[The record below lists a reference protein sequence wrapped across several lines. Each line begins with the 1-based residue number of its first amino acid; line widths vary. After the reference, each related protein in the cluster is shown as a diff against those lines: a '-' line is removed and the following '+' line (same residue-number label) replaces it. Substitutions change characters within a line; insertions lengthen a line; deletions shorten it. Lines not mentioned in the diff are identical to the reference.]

1 MDTAISTTP
10 TLMSA
15 DVENEVGA
23 GNAAAGEDEEQWLYG
38 DENDPNKQEEEAPV
52 DSADAPAPTVA
63 VQETR
68 GNGVMRMNPAAEG
81 EDESDSDS
89 DDDDDDVQ
97 VTIGDIKTGAPQY
110 TYGVTPVNLNIKSSG
125 RLYGSGTKA
134 GKGVDLDAPGDINGI
149 PTLEIDLD
157 SFEDKPWRKPG
168 ADLSDYFNYGLN
180 EETWKAYCEK
190 QKRLRMGLEPLPLA
204 STTNR
209 ITVQQGRTGN
219 PEKEPEIPPP
229 KMDFPSPPNR
239 CRAGPPPNRSEPRQ
253 RSSYLPLLAG
263 LHDRFYPVG
272 ILSAEYGCRESQ
284 IFADN
289 AFSTVSRR
297 RSSPQRRLSGSIEV
311 IGGQLITI
319 ARVEGRRRDRGG
331 ADENAIQVLGD
342 HAVAEFNNNTVTKRP
357 PFMPPGAPP
366 PHLTGPPPP
375 FLPPPPPVNAGPPIL
390 HPPGMPLTTPPP
402 GFLPPPGAPPPSLV
416 PLESGPPTY
425 NSRTAPPFGYPTNDY
440 GNLTY
445 PSIPVSSSWST
456 LIDNNNNKQPPQQQQ
471 PHWDYYPR
479 RERDRERDRE
489 RERTRERERDR
500 DRERDHERERDRSPS
515 TSVYNGEEGR
525 YRHRD
530 YSSDKG
536 YDRDYHHRDKVS
548 REKEDRHKERR
559 HRDKEEGRH
568 KSSRSSRRRHD
579 SEEVDGH
586 KRHKHKKSKRSKEDK
601 EASEERSQEPE
612 PSEAASS
619 N

>member
-1 MDTAISTTP
+1 
-10 TLMSA
+10 MSA
-15 DVENEVGA
+15 DAENMPKEAGS
-23 GNAAAGEDEEQWLYG
+23 GNAGLGEDEEHWLYG
-38 DENDPNKQEEEAPV
+38 DENDPNKQEEAAPV
-52 DSADAPAPTVA
+52 DSADAPAPTSA
-63 VQETR
+63 VEETR
-68 GNGVMRMNPAAEG
+68 GNGVMRVNPAAEG

-168 ADLSDYFNYGLN
+168 ADLSDYFNYGFN

-239 CRAGPPPNRSEPRQ
+239 FRAGPPPN
-253 RSSYLPLLAG
+253 
-263 LHDRFYPVG
+263 
-272 ILSAEYGCRESQ
+272 
-284 IFADN
+284 
-289 AFSTVSRR
+289 
-297 RSSPQRRLSGSIEV
+297 RRLSGSIEV

-342 HAVAEFNNNTVTKRP
+342 HAAPEFNNNASTKRP

-375 FLPPPPPVNAGPPIL
+375 FLPPPPPVNTGPPIL

-425 NSRTAPPFGYPTNDY
+425 NSRTTAPFGYTTNDY

-445 PSIPVSSSWST
+445 PNIPVSSSWST
-456 LIDNNNNKQPPQQQQ
+456 LIDNNNKQSSQQQQ

-479 RERDRERDRE
+479 RERERERDRE

-500 DRERDHERERDRSPS
+500 DRDRDHERERERSPS
-515 TSVYNGEEGR
+515 SSVYNGEEGR

-568 KSSRSSRRRHD
+568 KSSRSSSRRRHD

-601 EASEERSQEPE
+601 ETNEEVSQEPE

>member
-1 MDTAISTTP
+1 
-10 TLMSA
+10 MSA
-15 DVENEVGA
+15 DAENMPKEAGS
-23 GNAAAGEDEEQWLYG
+23 GNAGLGEDEEHWLYG
-38 DENDPNKQEEEAPV
+38 DENDPNKQEEAAPV
-52 DSADAPAPTVA
+52 DSADAPAPTSA
-63 VQETR
+63 VEETR
-68 GNGVMRMNPAAEG
+68 GNGVMRVNPAAEG

-168 ADLSDYFNYGLN
+168 ADLSDYFNYGFN

-239 CRAGPPPNRSEPRQ
+239 FRAGPPPN
-253 RSSYLPLLAG
+253 
-263 LHDRFYPVG
+263 
-272 ILSAEYGCRESQ
+272 
-284 IFADN
+284 
-289 AFSTVSRR
+289 
-297 RSSPQRRLSGSIEV
+297 RLSGSIEV

-342 HAVAEFNNNTVTKRP
+342 HAAPEFNNNASTKRP

-375 FLPPPPPVNAGPPIL
+375 FLPPPPPVNTGPPIL

-425 NSRTAPPFGYPTNDY
+425 NSRTTAPFGYTTNDY

-445 PSIPVSSSWST
+445 PNIPVSSSWST
-456 LIDNNNNKQPPQQQQ
+456 LIDNNNKQSSQQQQ

-479 RERDRERDRE
+479 RERERERDRE

-500 DRERDHERERDRSPS
+500 DRDRDHERERERSPS
-515 TSVYNGEEGR
+515 SSVYNGEEGR

-568 KSSRSSRRRHD
+568 KSSRSSSRRRHD

-601 EASEERSQEPE
+601 ETNEEVSQEPE

>member
-1 MDTAISTTP
+1 
-10 TLMSA
+10 MSA
-15 DVENEVGA
+15 DAENMPKEAGS
-23 GNAAAGEDEEQWLYG
+23 GNAGLGEDEEHWLYG
-38 DENDPNKQEEEAPV
+38 DENDPNKQEEAAPV
-52 DSADAPAPTVA
+52 DSADAPAPTSA
-63 VQETR
+63 VEETR
-68 GNGVMRMNPAAEG
+68 GNGVMRVNPAAEG

-168 ADLSDYFNYGLN
+168 ADLSDYFNYGFN

-239 CRAGPPPNRSEPRQ
+239 FRAGPPPN
-253 RSSYLPLLAG
+253 
-263 LHDRFYPVG
+263 
-272 ILSAEYGCRESQ
+272 
-284 IFADN
+284 
-289 AFSTVSRR
+289 
-297 RSSPQRRLSGSIEV
+297 RRLSGSIEV

-342 HAVAEFNNNTVTKRP
+342 HAAPEFNNNASTKRP

-425 NSRTAPPFGYPTNDY
+425 NSRTTAPFGYTTNDY

-445 PSIPVSSSWST
+445 PNIPVSSSWST
-456 LIDNNNNKQPPQQQQ
+456 LIDNNNKQSSQQQQ

-479 RERDRERDRE
+479 RERERERDRE

-500 DRERDHERERDRSPS
+500 DRDRDHERERERSPS
-515 TSVYNGEEGR
+515 SSVYNGEEGR

-559 HRDKEEGRH
+559 HRDKEEGGRH

-601 EASEERSQEPE
+601 ETNEEVSQEPE

>member
-1 MDTAISTTP
+1 
-10 TLMSA
+10 MSA
-15 DVENEVGA
+15 DAENMTKEAGA
-23 GNAAAGEDEEQWLYG
+23 GNAGPGEDEEHWLYG

-52 DSADAPAPTVA
+52 DKCSFQQGKRSTNLEPLLISSPPHHPSLCADAPPPAVA
-63 VQETR
+63 VEETR
-68 GNGVMRMNPAAEG
+68 GNGVMRMNPAADG

-168 ADLSDYFNYGLN
+168 ADLSDYFNYGFN

-190 QKRLRMGLEPLPLA
+190 QKRLRMGLEPLPLT

-239 CRAGPPPNRSEPRQ
+239 FRAGPPPN
-253 RSSYLPLLAG
+253 
-263 LHDRFYPVG
+263 
-272 ILSAEYGCRESQ
+272 
-284 IFADN
+284 
-289 AFSTVSRR
+289 
-297 RSSPQRRLSGSIEV
+297 RLSGSIEV

-342 HAVAEFNNNTVTKRP
+342 HAVPEFNNNTAAKRP

-366 PHLTGPPPP
+366 PHMTGPPPP
-375 FLPPPPPVNAGPPIL
+375 FLPPPPPVSTGPPTL
-390 HPPGMPLTTPPP
+390 HPPGQSSALSFGMPLTTPPP

-425 NSRTAPPFGYPTNDY
+425 NNRTAPPFGYPTSDY

-445 PSIPVSSSWST
+445 PNIPVSSSWST
-456 LIDNNNNKQPPQQQQ
+456 LIDNNNKQPPQQQQ

-479 RERDRERDRE
+479 RERERERDRE
-489 RERTRERERDR
+489 RERTRERERER
-500 DRERDHERERDRSPS
+500 DREREHERERDRSPS
-515 TSVYNGEEGR
+515 SSVYNGEEGR

-530 YSSDKG
+530 YSSEKG

-568 KSSRSSRRRHD
+568 KSSRSSSRRRHD

>member
-1 MDTAISTTP
+1 
-10 TLMSA
+10 MSA
-15 DVENEVGA
+15 EAENVPKEA
-23 GNAAAGEDEEQWLYG
+23 GSGSAGLGEDEEHWLYG
-38 DENDPNKQEEEAPV
+38 DENDPNKQEEAAPV
-52 DSADAPAPTVA
+52 DSVDAPAPDSTE
-63 VQETR
+63 ETR
-68 GNGVMRMNPAAEG
+68 GNGVMRTNPTTEG

-134 GKGVDLDAPGDINGI
+134 GKGVDLDAPGDINGM
-149 PTLEIDLD
+149 PALEIDLD

-168 ADLSDYFNYGLN
+168 ADLSDYFNYGFN

-219 PEKEPEIPPP
+219 PEKEPEVPPP

-239 CRAGPPPNRSEPRQ
+239 FRAGPPPN
-253 RSSYLPLLAG
+253 
-263 LHDRFYPVG
+263 
-272 ILSAEYGCRESQ
+272 
-284 IFADN
+284 
-289 AFSTVSRR
+289 
-297 RSSPQRRLSGSIEV
+297 RRLSGSIEV

-331 ADENAIQVLGD
+331 TDENAIQVLGD
-342 HAVAEFNNNTVTKRP
+342 HPASEFTNNTSTKRP
-357 PFMPPGAPP
+357 PFVPPGAPP
-366 PHLTGPPPP
+366 PHLAGPPPP
-375 FLPPPPPVNAGPPIL
+375 FLPPPPPVNTGPPIL

-416 PLESGPPTY
+416 PLESGPSTY
-425 NSRTAPPFGYPTNDY
+425 NNRTTAPFGYASADY
-440 GNLTY
+440 ANLTY
-445 PSIPVSSSWST
+445 PNIPVSSSWST
-456 LIDNNNNKQPPQQQQ
+456 LIDNNNKPPSQQQQ

-479 RERDRERDRE
+479 RERDRDRDRE

-500 DRERDHERERDRSPS
+500 DRERDHDRERDRSPS
-515 TSVYNGEEGR
+515 SSVYNGDEGR

-530 YSSDKG
+530 YSSDKS

-548 REKEDRHKERR
+548 RDKEDRHKERR
-559 HRDKEEGRH
+559 HRDKEEGGRH

-601 EASEERSQEPE
+601 EASEEISQEPE

>member
-1 MDTAISTTP
+1 
-10 TLMSA
+10 MSA
-15 DVENEVGA
+15 DAENMPKEA
-23 GNAAAGEDEEQWLYG
+23 GSGSAGLGEDEEHWLYG
-38 DENDPNKQEEEAPV
+38 DENDPNKQEEAAPV
-52 DSADAPAPTVA
+52 DSVDAPAPDSTE
-63 VQETR
+63 ETR
-68 GNGVMRMNPAAEG
+68 GNGVMRANPTTEG

-134 GKGVDLDAPGDINGI
+134 GKGVDLDAPGDINGM
-149 PTLEIDLD
+149 PALEIDLD

-168 ADLSDYFNYGLN
+168 ADLSDYFNYGFN

-219 PEKEPEIPPP
+219 PEKEPEVPPP

-239 CRAGPPPNRSEPRQ
+239 FRAGPPPN
-253 RSSYLPLLAG
+253 
-263 LHDRFYPVG
+263 
-272 ILSAEYGCRESQ
+272 
-284 IFADN
+284 
-289 AFSTVSRR
+289 
-297 RSSPQRRLSGSIEV
+297 RRLSGSIEV

-342 HAVAEFNNNTVTKRP
+342 HPASEFTNNTSTKRP
-357 PFMPPGAPP
+357 PFVPPGAPP

-375 FLPPPPPVNAGPPIL
+375 FLPPPPPVNTGPPIL

-416 PLESGPPTY
+416 PLESGPSTY
-425 NSRTAPPFGYPTNDY
+425 NNRTTAPFGYASTDY
-440 GNLTY
+440 ANLTY
-445 PSIPVSSSWST
+445 PNIPVSSSWST
-456 LIDNNNNKQPPQQQQ
+456 LIDNNNKQPSQQQQ

-479 RERDRERDRE
+479 RERDRDRDRE

-500 DRERDHERERDRSPS
+500 DRERDHDRERDRSPS
-515 TSVYNGEEGR
+515 SSVYNGDEGR

-530 YSSDKG
+530 YSSDKS

-548 REKEDRHKERR
+548 RDKEDRHKERR
-559 HRDKEEGRH
+559 HRDKEEGGRH

-601 EASEERSQEPE
+601 EASEEISQEPE

>member
-1 MDTAISTTP
+1 
-10 TLMSA
+10 MSA
-15 DVENEVGA
+15 EAENTTKEAAA
-23 GNAAAGEDEEQWLYG
+23 GNTAPGEDEEHWLYG
-38 DENDPNKQEEEAPV
+38 DENDPNKQEEEAAV
-52 DSADAPAPTVA
+52 DSTEAPAPAATVE
-63 VQETR
+63 ETR
-68 GNGVMRMNPAAEG
+68 GNGVVKMNPTAEG

-110 TYGVTPVNLNIKSSG
+110 TYGVTPVNLNIKSSS

-168 ADLSDYFNYGLN
+168 ADLSDYFNYGFN

-204 STTNR
+204 SATNR

-239 CRAGPPPNRSEPRQ
+239 FRAGPPPN
-253 RSSYLPLLAG
+253 
-263 LHDRFYPVG
+263 
-272 ILSAEYGCRESQ
+272 
-284 IFADN
+284 
-289 AFSTVSRR
+289 
-297 RSSPQRRLSGSIEV
+297 RRLSGSIEV

-319 ARVEGRRRDRGG
+319 ARVEGRRRDRSG
-331 ADENAIQVLGD
+331 AEENAIQVLGD
-342 HAVAEFNNNTVTKRP
+342 HVVPEFNNNNAAKRP
-357 PFMPPGAPP
+357 SFMPPGAPP
-366 PHLTGPPPP
+366 PHMTGPPPP
-375 FLPPPPPVNAGPPIL
+375 FMPPPPPVNTGPPIL

-416 PLESGPPTY
+416 PLDSGPPAY

-440 GNLTY
+440 GNLSY
-445 PSIPVSSSWST
+445 PNIPVSSWST
-456 LIDNNNNKQPPQQQQ
+456 LIDNNKQPAQQQQ
-471 PHWDYYPR
+471 HQWDYYPR
-479 RERDRERDRE
+479 
-489 RERTRERERDR
+489 RERERDR
-500 DRERDHERERDRSPS
+500 DRERDRNRERERDRDRDREHERERDRSPS
-515 TSVYNGEEGR
+515 SSAYNGEESR
-525 YRHRD
+525 YRHRE

-536 YDRDYHHRDKVS
+536 YDRDYHHRDKGS

-568 KSSRSSRRRHD
+568 KSSRSRRRHD

-612 PSEAASS
+612 PSEAANS

>member
-1 MDTAISTTP
+1 
-10 TLMSA
+10 MSA
-15 DVENEVGA
+15 DAENMPKEA
-23 GNAAAGEDEEQWLYG
+23 GSGSAGLGEDEEHWLYG
-38 DENDPNKQEEEAPV
+38 DENDPNKQEEAAPV
-52 DSADAPAPTVA
+52 DSVDAPAPDSME
-63 VQETR
+63 ETR
-68 GNGVMRMNPAAEG
+68 GNGVMRANPAAEG

-134 GKGVDLDAPGDINGI
+134 GKGVDLDAPGDINGM
-149 PTLEIDLD
+149 PALEIDLD

-168 ADLSDYFNYGLN
+168 ADLSDYFNYGFN

-219 PEKEPEIPPP
+219 PEKEPEVPPP

-239 CRAGPPPNRSEPRQ
+239 FRAGPPPN
-253 RSSYLPLLAG
+253 
-263 LHDRFYPVG
+263 
-272 ILSAEYGCRESQ
+272 
-284 IFADN
+284 
-289 AFSTVSRR
+289 
-297 RSSPQRRLSGSIEV
+297 RRLSGSIEV

-342 HAVAEFNNNTVTKRP
+342 HPASEFNNNTSSKRP
-357 PFMPPGAPP
+357 PFIPPGAPP

-375 FLPPPPPVNAGPPIL
+375 FLPPPPPVNTGPPIL

-425 NSRTAPPFGYPTNDY
+425 NNRTTAAFGYASNDY
-440 GNLTY
+440 ANLTY
-445 PSIPVSSSWST
+445 PNIPVSSSWST
-456 LIDNNNNKQPPQQQQ
+456 LIDNNNKQPSQQQQ
-471 PHWDYYPR
+471 SHWDYYPR
-479 RERDRERDRE
+479 RERDRDRDRE

-500 DRERDHERERDRSPS
+500 DRERDHDRERDRSPS
-515 TSVYNGEEGR
+515 SSVYNGDESR

-530 YSSDKG
+530 YSSDKS

-548 REKEDRHKERR
+548 RDKEDRHKERR

-568 KSSRSSRRRHD
+568 KSSRSSSRRRHD

-601 EASEERSQEPE
+601 EASEEISQEPE

>member
-1 MDTAISTTP
+1 
-10 TLMSA
+10 MSA
-15 DVENEVGA
+15 DAENMTKEAGA
-23 GNAAAGEDEEQWLYG
+23 GNAGPGEDEEHWLYG

-52 DSADAPAPTVA
+52 DKCSFQQGKRSTNLEPLLISSPPHHPSLCADAPPPAVA
-63 VQETR
+63 VEETR
-68 GNGVMRMNPAAEG
+68 GNGVMRMNPAADG

-168 ADLSDYFNYGLN
+168 ADLSDYFNYGFN

-190 QKRLRMGLEPLPLA
+190 QKRLRMGLEPLPLT

-239 CRAGPPPNRSEPRQ
+239 FRAGPPPN
-253 RSSYLPLLAG
+253 
-263 LHDRFYPVG
+263 
-272 ILSAEYGCRESQ
+272 
-284 IFADN
+284 
-289 AFSTVSRR
+289 
-297 RSSPQRRLSGSIEV
+297 RRLSGSIEV

-342 HAVAEFNNNTVTKRP
+342 HAVPEFNNNTAAKRP

-366 PHLTGPPPP
+366 PHMTGPPPP
-375 FLPPPPPVNAGPPIL
+375 FLPPPPPVSTGPPTL

-425 NSRTAPPFGYPTNDY
+425 NNRTAPPFGYPTSDY

-445 PSIPVSSSWST
+445 PNIPVSSSWST
-456 LIDNNNNKQPPQQQQ
+456 LIDNNNKQPPQQQQ

-479 RERDRERDRE
+479 RERERERDRE
-489 RERTRERERDR
+489 RERTRERERER
-500 DRERDHERERDRSPS
+500 DREREHERERDRSPS
-515 TSVYNGEEGR
+515 SSVYNGEEGR

-530 YSSDKG
+530 YSSEKG

-568 KSSRSSRRRHD
+568 KSSRSSSRRRHD

>member
-1 MDTAISTTP
+1 
-10 TLMSA
+10 MSA
-15 DVENEVGA
+15 DAENMTKEAGA
-23 GNAAAGEDEEQWLYG
+23 GNAGPGEDEEHWLYG

-52 DSADAPAPTVA
+52 DKCSFQQGKRSTNLEPLLISSPPHHPSLCADAPPPAVA
-63 VQETR
+63 VEETR
-68 GNGVMRMNPAAEG
+68 GNGVMRMNPAADG

-168 ADLSDYFNYGLN
+168 ADLSDYFNYGFN

-190 QKRLRMGLEPLPLA
+190 QKRLRMGLEPLPLT

-239 CRAGPPPNRSEPRQ
+239 FRAGPPPNRSEPRQ
-253 RSSYLPLLAG
+253 
-263 LHDRFYPVG
+263 
-272 ILSAEYGCRESQ
+272 
-284 IFADN
+284 
-289 AFSTVSRR
+289 
-297 RSSPQRRLSGSIEV
+297 RLSGSIEV

-342 HAVAEFNNNTVTKRP
+342 HAVPEFNNNTAAKRP

-366 PHLTGPPPP
+366 PHMTGPPPP
-375 FLPPPPPVNAGPPIL
+375 FLPPPPPVSTGPPTL
-390 HPPGMPLTTPPP
+390 HPPGQSSALSFGMPLTTPPP

-425 NSRTAPPFGYPTNDY
+425 NNRTAPPFGYPTSDY

-445 PSIPVSSSWST
+445 PNIPVSSSWST
-456 LIDNNNNKQPPQQQQ
+456 LIDNNNKQPPQQQQ

-479 RERDRERDRE
+479 RERERERDRE
-489 RERTRERERDR
+489 RERTRERERER
-500 DRERDHERERDRSPS
+500 DREREHERERDRSPS
-515 TSVYNGEEGR
+515 SSVYNGEEGR

-530 YSSDKG
+530 YSSEKG

-568 KSSRSSRRRHD
+568 KSSRSSSRRRHD

>member
-1 MDTAISTTP
+1 
-10 TLMSA
+10 MSA
-15 DVENEVGA
+15 DAENMLKEA
-23 GNAAAGEDEEQWLYG
+23 GSGNEGLGEDEEQWLYG
-38 DENDPNKQEEEAPV
+38 DENDPSKQEEAAPA
-52 DSADAPAPTVA
+52 DSADAPAPISIVE
-63 VQETR
+63 ETR
-68 GNGVMRMNPAAEG
+68 GNGVMRTNLAPDG

-168 ADLSDYFNYGLN
+168 ADLSDYFNYGFN

-190 QKRLRMGLEPLPLA
+190 QKRLRMGLEPLPLV

-219 PEKEPEIPPP
+219 SEKEPEIPPP

-239 CRAGPPPNRSEPRQ
+239 FRAGPPPNRSEFR
-253 RSSYLPLLAG
+253 
-263 LHDRFYPVG
+263 
-272 ILSAEYGCRESQ
+272 
-284 IFADN
+284 
-289 AFSTVSRR
+289 
-297 RSSPQRRLSGSIEV
+297 QRRLSGSIEV

-342 HAVAEFNNNTVTKRP
+342 HAVPEFNNNVSAKRP

-375 FLPPPPPVNAGPPIL
+375 FLPPPPPVNTGPPIL

-425 NSRTAPPFGYPTNDY
+425 NSRTAAPFGYATNDY

-445 PSIPVSSSWST
+445 PNIPVSSSWST
-456 LIDNNNNKQPPQQQQ
+456 LIDNNNKQSSQQQQ

-479 RERDRERDRE
+479 RERERERDRE

-500 DRERDHERERDRSPS
+500 DRDRDHERERDRSPS

-530 YSSDKG
+530 YSSDKV
-536 YDRDYHHRDKVS
+536 YEREYHHREKVS

-601 EASEERSQEPE
+601 ETSEEVSQEPA

>member
-1 MDTAISTTP
+1 
-10 TLMSA
+10 MSA
-15 DVENEVGA
+15 DAENMPKEAGS
-23 GNAAAGEDEEQWLYG
+23 GNAGLGEDEEHWLYG
-38 DENDPNKQEEEAPV
+38 DENDPNKQEEAAPV
-52 DSADAPAPTVA
+52 DSADAPAPTSA
-63 VQETR
+63 VEETR
-68 GNGVMRMNPAAEG
+68 GNGVMRVNPAAEG

-168 ADLSDYFNYGLN
+168 ADLSDYFNYGFN

-239 CRAGPPPNRSEPRQ
+239 FRAGPPPNRSELGQ
-253 RSSYLPLLAG
+253 
-263 LHDRFYPVG
+263 
-272 ILSAEYGCRESQ
+272 
-284 IFADN
+284 
-289 AFSTVSRR
+289 
-297 RSSPQRRLSGSIEV
+297 RLSGSIEV

-342 HAVAEFNNNTVTKRP
+342 HAAPEFNNNASTKRP

-425 NSRTAPPFGYPTNDY
+425 NSRTTAPFGYTTNDY

-445 PSIPVSSSWST
+445 PNIPVSSSWST
-456 LIDNNNNKQPPQQQQ
+456 LIDNNNKQSSQQQQ

-479 RERDRERDRE
+479 RERERERDRE

-500 DRERDHERERDRSPS
+500 DRDRDHERERERSPS
-515 TSVYNGEEGR
+515 SSVYNGEEGR

-559 HRDKEEGRH
+559 HRDKEEGGRH
-568 KSSRSSRRRHD
+568 KSSRSSSRRRHD

-601 EASEERSQEPE
+601 ETNEEVSQEPE

>member
-1 MDTAISTTP
+1 
-10 TLMSA
+10 MSA
-15 DVENEVGA
+15 DAENMPKEAGS
-23 GNAAAGEDEEQWLYG
+23 GNAGLGEDEEHWLYG
-38 DENDPNKQEEEAPV
+38 DENDPNKQEEAAPV
-52 DSADAPAPTVA
+52 DSADAPAPTSA
-63 VQETR
+63 VEETR
-68 GNGVMRMNPAAEG
+68 GNGVMRVNPAAEG

-168 ADLSDYFNYGLN
+168 ADLSDYFNYGFN

-239 CRAGPPPNRSEPRQ
+239 FRAGPPPNRSE
-253 RSSYLPLLAG
+253 LG
-263 LHDRFYPVG
+263 
-272 ILSAEYGCRESQ
+272 
-284 IFADN
+284 
-289 AFSTVSRR
+289 
-297 RSSPQRRLSGSIEV
+297 QRRLSGSIEV

-342 HAVAEFNNNTVTKRP
+342 HAAPEFNNNASTKRP

-375 FLPPPPPVNAGPPIL
+375 FLPPPPPVNTGPPIL

-425 NSRTAPPFGYPTNDY
+425 NSRTTAPFGYTTNDY

-445 PSIPVSSSWST
+445 PNIPVSSSWST
-456 LIDNNNNKQPPQQQQ
+456 LIDNNNKQSSQQQQ

-479 RERDRERDRE
+479 RERERERDRE

-500 DRERDHERERDRSPS
+500 DRDRDHERERERSPS
-515 TSVYNGEEGR
+515 SSVYNGEEGR

-568 KSSRSSRRRHD
+568 KSSRSSSRRRHD

-601 EASEERSQEPE
+601 ETNEEVSQEPE

>member
-1 MDTAISTTP
+1 
-10 TLMSA
+10 MSA
-15 DVENEVGA
+15 DAENMPKEAGS
-23 GNAAAGEDEEQWLYG
+23 GNAGLGEDEEHWLYG
-38 DENDPNKQEEEAPV
+38 DENDPNKQEEAAPV
-52 DSADAPAPTVA
+52 DSADAPAPTSA
-63 VQETR
+63 VEETR
-68 GNGVMRMNPAAEG
+68 GNGVMRVNPAAEG

-168 ADLSDYFNYGLN
+168 ADLSDYFNYGFN

-239 CRAGPPPNRSEPRQ
+239 FRAGPPPN
-253 RSSYLPLLAG
+253 
-263 LHDRFYPVG
+263 
-272 ILSAEYGCRESQ
+272 
-284 IFADN
+284 
-289 AFSTVSRR
+289 
-297 RSSPQRRLSGSIEV
+297 RRLSGSIEV

-342 HAVAEFNNNTVTKRP
+342 HAAPEFNNNASTKRP

-425 NSRTAPPFGYPTNDY
+425 NSRTTAPFGYTTNDY

-445 PSIPVSSSWST
+445 PNIPVSSSWST
-456 LIDNNNNKQPPQQQQ
+456 LIDNNNKQSSQQQQ

-479 RERDRERDRE
+479 RERERERDRE

-500 DRERDHERERDRSPS
+500 DRDRDHERERERSPS
-515 TSVYNGEEGR
+515 SSVYNGEEGR

-559 HRDKEEGRH
+559 HRDKEEGGRH
-568 KSSRSSRRRHD
+568 KSSRSSSRRRHD

-601 EASEERSQEPE
+601 ETNEEVSQEPE

>member
-1 MDTAISTTP
+1 
-10 TLMSA
+10 MSA
-15 DVENEVGA
+15 DAENMTKEAGA
-23 GNAAAGEDEEQWLYG
+23 GNAGPGEDEEHWLYG

-52 DSADAPAPTVA
+52 DKCSFQQGKRSTNLEPLLISSPPHHPSLCADAPPPAVA
-63 VQETR
+63 VEETR
-68 GNGVMRMNPAAEG
+68 GNGVMRMNPAADG

-168 ADLSDYFNYGLN
+168 ADLSDYFNYGFN

-190 QKRLRMGLEPLPLA
+190 QKRLRMGLEPLPLT

-239 CRAGPPPNRSEPRQ
+239 FRAGPPPN
-253 RSSYLPLLAG
+253 
-263 LHDRFYPVG
+263 
-272 ILSAEYGCRESQ
+272 
-284 IFADN
+284 
-289 AFSTVSRR
+289 
-297 RSSPQRRLSGSIEV
+297 RRLSGSIEV

-342 HAVAEFNNNTVTKRP
+342 HAVPEFNNNTAAKRP

-366 PHLTGPPPP
+366 PHMTGPPPP
-375 FLPPPPPVNAGPPIL
+375 FLPPPPPVSTGPPTL
-390 HPPGMPLTTPPP
+390 HPPGQSSALSFGMPLTTPPP

-425 NSRTAPPFGYPTNDY
+425 NNRTAPPFGYPTSDY

-445 PSIPVSSSWST
+445 PNIPVSSSWST
-456 LIDNNNNKQPPQQQQ
+456 LIDNNNKQPPQQQQ

-479 RERDRERDRE
+479 RERERERDRE
-489 RERTRERERDR
+489 RERTRERERER
-500 DRERDHERERDRSPS
+500 DREREHERERDRSPS
-515 TSVYNGEEGR
+515 SSVYNGEEGR

-530 YSSDKG
+530 YSSEKG

-568 KSSRSSRRRHD
+568 KSSRSSSRRRHD

>member
-1 MDTAISTTP
+1 
-10 TLMSA
+10 MSA
-15 DVENEVGA
+15 DAENMPKEAGS
-23 GNAAAGEDEEQWLYG
+23 GNAGLGEDEEHWLYG
-38 DENDPNKQEEEAPV
+38 DENDPNKQEEAAPV
-52 DSADAPAPTVA
+52 DSADAPAPTSA
-63 VQETR
+63 VEETR
-68 GNGVMRMNPAAEG
+68 GNGVMRVNPAAEG

-168 ADLSDYFNYGLN
+168 ADLSDYFNYGFN

-239 CRAGPPPNRSEPRQ
+239 FRAGPPPNRSE
-253 RSSYLPLLAG
+253 LG
-263 LHDRFYPVG
+263 
-272 ILSAEYGCRESQ
+272 
-284 IFADN
+284 
-289 AFSTVSRR
+289 
-297 RSSPQRRLSGSIEV
+297 QRRLSGSIEV

-342 HAVAEFNNNTVTKRP
+342 HAAPEFNNNASTKRP

-425 NSRTAPPFGYPTNDY
+425 NSRTTAPFGYTTNDY

-445 PSIPVSSSWST
+445 PNIPVSSSWST
-456 LIDNNNNKQPPQQQQ
+456 LIDNNNKQSSQQQQ

-479 RERDRERDRE
+479 RERERERDRE

-500 DRERDHERERDRSPS
+500 DRDRDHERERERSPS
-515 TSVYNGEEGR
+515 SSVYNGEEGR

-559 HRDKEEGRH
+559 HRDKEEGGRH

-601 EASEERSQEPE
+601 ETNEEVSQEPE

>member
-1 MDTAISTTP
+1 
-10 TLMSA
+10 MSA
-15 DVENEVGA
+15 DAENMPKEAGS
-23 GNAAAGEDEEQWLYG
+23 GNAGLGEDEEHWLYG
-38 DENDPNKQEEEAPV
+38 DENDPNKQEEAAPV
-52 DSADAPAPTVA
+52 DSADAPAPTSA
-63 VQETR
+63 VEETR
-68 GNGVMRMNPAAEG
+68 GNGVMRVNPAAEG

-168 ADLSDYFNYGLN
+168 ADLSDYFNYGFN

-239 CRAGPPPNRSEPRQ
+239 FRAGPPPNRSE
-253 RSSYLPLLAG
+253 LG
-263 LHDRFYPVG
+263 
-272 ILSAEYGCRESQ
+272 
-284 IFADN
+284 
-289 AFSTVSRR
+289 
-297 RSSPQRRLSGSIEV
+297 QRRLSGSIEV

-342 HAVAEFNNNTVTKRP
+342 HAAPEFNNNASTKRP

-375 FLPPPPPVNAGPPIL
+375 FLPPPPPVNTGPPIL

-425 NSRTAPPFGYPTNDY
+425 NSRTTAPFGYTTNDY

-445 PSIPVSSSWST
+445 PNIPVSSSWST
-456 LIDNNNNKQPPQQQQ
+456 LIDNNNKQSSQQQQ

-479 RERDRERDRE
+479 RERERERDRE

-500 DRERDHERERDRSPS
+500 DRDRDHERERERSPS
-515 TSVYNGEEGR
+515 SSVYNGEEGR

-601 EASEERSQEPE
+601 ETNEEVSQEPE

>member
-1 MDTAISTTP
+1 
-10 TLMSA
+10 MSA
-15 DVENEVGA
+15 DAENMPKEAGS
-23 GNAAAGEDEEQWLYG
+23 GNAGLGEDEEHWLYG
-38 DENDPNKQEEEAPV
+38 DENDPNKQEEAAPV
-52 DSADAPAPTVA
+52 DSADAPAPTSA
-63 VQETR
+63 VEETR
-68 GNGVMRMNPAAEG
+68 GNGVMRVNPAAEG

-168 ADLSDYFNYGLN
+168 ADLSDYFNYGFN

-239 CRAGPPPNRSEPRQ
+239 FRAGPPPN
-253 RSSYLPLLAG
+253 
-263 LHDRFYPVG
+263 
-272 ILSAEYGCRESQ
+272 
-284 IFADN
+284 
-289 AFSTVSRR
+289 
-297 RSSPQRRLSGSIEV
+297 RLSGSIEV

-342 HAVAEFNNNTVTKRP
+342 HAAPEFNNNASTKRP

-425 NSRTAPPFGYPTNDY
+425 NSRTTAPFGYTTNDY

-445 PSIPVSSSWST
+445 PNIPVSSSWST
-456 LIDNNNNKQPPQQQQ
+456 LIDNNNKQSSQQQQ

-479 RERDRERDRE
+479 RERERERDRE

-500 DRERDHERERDRSPS
+500 DRDRDHERERERSPS
-515 TSVYNGEEGR
+515 SSVYNGEEGR

-559 HRDKEEGRH
+559 HRDKEEGGRH
-568 KSSRSSRRRHD
+568 KSSRSSSRRRHD

-601 EASEERSQEPE
+601 ETNEEVSQEPE

>member
-1 MDTAISTTP
+1 
-10 TLMSA
+10 MSA
-15 DVENEVGA
+15 DAENMPKEAGS
-23 GNAAAGEDEEQWLYG
+23 GNAGLGEDEEHWLYG
-38 DENDPNKQEEEAPV
+38 DENDPNKQEEAAPV
-52 DSADAPAPTVA
+52 DSADAPAPTSA
-63 VQETR
+63 VEETR
-68 GNGVMRMNPAAEG
+68 GNGVMRVNPAAEG

-168 ADLSDYFNYGLN
+168 ADLSDYFNYGFN

-239 CRAGPPPNRSEPRQ
+239 FRAGPPPNRSELGQ
-253 RSSYLPLLAG
+253 
-263 LHDRFYPVG
+263 
-272 ILSAEYGCRESQ
+272 
-284 IFADN
+284 
-289 AFSTVSRR
+289 
-297 RSSPQRRLSGSIEV
+297 RLSGSIEV

-342 HAVAEFNNNTVTKRP
+342 HAAPEFNNNASTKRP

-375 FLPPPPPVNAGPPIL
+375 FLPPPPPVNTGPPIL

-425 NSRTAPPFGYPTNDY
+425 NSRTTAPFGYTTNDY

-445 PSIPVSSSWST
+445 PNIPVSSSWST
-456 LIDNNNNKQPPQQQQ
+456 LIDNNNKQSSQQQQ

-479 RERDRERDRE
+479 RERERERDRE

-500 DRERDHERERDRSPS
+500 DRDRDHERERERSPS
-515 TSVYNGEEGR
+515 SSVYNGEEGR

-568 KSSRSSRRRHD
+568 KSSRSSSRRRHD

-601 EASEERSQEPE
+601 ETNEEVSQEPE

>member
-1 MDTAISTTP
+1 
-10 TLMSA
+10 MSA
-15 DVENEVGA
+15 EADTMVPEAGA
-23 GNAAAGEDEEQWLYG
+23 ANAGPGDDEEHWLYG
-38 DENDPNKQEEEAPV
+38 DENDPNKQEEQAPV
-52 DSADAPAPTVA
+52 DSATENAPLPAATV
-63 VQETR
+63 EEPKD
-68 GNGVMRMNPAAEG
+68 NGVARMQPTDEG
-81 EDESDSDS
+81 EEESDSDS

-125 RLYGSGTKA
+125 RLYGSGIKA
-134 GKGVDLDAPGDINGI
+134 GKGVDLDAPGDISGI

-168 ADLSDYFNYGLN
+168 ADLSDYFNYGFN

-190 QKRLRMGLEPLPLA
+190 QKRLRMGLEPLPPS

-239 CRAGPPPNRSEPRQ
+239 YRAGPPPN
-253 RSSYLPLLAG
+253 
-263 LHDRFYPVG
+263 
-272 ILSAEYGCRESQ
+272 
-284 IFADN
+284 
-289 AFSTVSRR
+289 
-297 RSSPQRRLSGSIEV
+297 RRLSGSIEV

-342 HAVAEFNNNTVTKRP
+342 HGAVEFVNSNNPTKRP
-357 PFMPPGAPP
+357 PFLPPGAPP
-366 PHLTGPPPP
+366 LHMTGPPPP
-375 FLPPPPPVNAGPPIL
+375 FLPPPPPVSATPPLL

-416 PLESGPPTY
+416 QLESGAPPY
-425 NSRTAPPFGYPTNDY
+425 NNRAAPPFGYSTNAGCVMSVFHKPDGDHLQPDQMFGFQLFRDY

-445 PSIPVSSSWST
+445 PNIPVSSSWTT
-456 LIDNNNNKQPPQQQQ
+456 LIDNNNKQPQQQPQ
-471 PHWDYYPR
+471 HWDYYPR
-479 RERDRERDRE
+479 RERE
-489 RERTRERERDR
+489 RERERDR
-500 DRERDHERERDRSPS
+500 TRERDRDRDRERERDHERERDRSPS
-515 TSVYNGEEGR
+515 SSAYNGEEGR

-530 YSSDKG
+530 YQSDKV

>member
-1 MDTAISTTP
+1 
-10 TLMSA
+10 MSA
-15 DVENEVGA
+15 DAENMPKEAGS
-23 GNAAAGEDEEQWLYG
+23 GNAGLGEDEEHWLYG
-38 DENDPNKQEEEAPV
+38 DENDPNKQEEAAPV
-52 DSADAPAPTVA
+52 DSADAPAPTSA
-63 VQETR
+63 VEETR
-68 GNGVMRMNPAAEG
+68 GNGVMRVNPAAEG

-168 ADLSDYFNYGLN
+168 ADLSDYFNYGFN

-239 CRAGPPPNRSEPRQ
+239 FRAGPPPN
-253 RSSYLPLLAG
+253 
-263 LHDRFYPVG
+263 
-272 ILSAEYGCRESQ
+272 
-284 IFADN
+284 
-289 AFSTVSRR
+289 
-297 RSSPQRRLSGSIEV
+297 RLSGSIEV

-342 HAVAEFNNNTVTKRP
+342 HAAPEFNNNASTKRP

-425 NSRTAPPFGYPTNDY
+425 NSRTTAPFGYTTNDY

-445 PSIPVSSSWST
+445 PNIPVSSSWST
-456 LIDNNNNKQPPQQQQ
+456 LIDNNNKQSSQQQQ

-479 RERDRERDRE
+479 RERERERDRE

-500 DRERDHERERDRSPS
+500 DRDRDHERERERSPS
-515 TSVYNGEEGR
+515 SSVYNGEEGR

-559 HRDKEEGRH
+559 HRDKEEGGRH

-601 EASEERSQEPE
+601 ETNEEVSQEPE

>member
-1 MDTAISTTP
+1 MSAEPESTTKE
-10 TLMSA
+10 A
-15 DVENEVGA
+15 GGA
-23 GNAAAGEDEEQWLYG
+23 GKDGEDEEQWLYG
-38 DENDPNKQEEEAPV
+38 DENDPNKQEEESAV
-52 DSADAPAPTVA
+52 DSTEAPAPTAA
-63 VQETR
+63 VEEAR
-68 GNGVMRMNPAAEG
+68 GNGVVKMNTAAEG

-110 TYGVTPVNLNIKSSG
+110 AYGVTPVNLNIKSSG

-168 ADLSDYFNYGLN
+168 ADLSDYFNYGFN

-219 PEKEPEIPPP
+219 PDKEPEIPTT

-239 CRAGPPPNRSEPRQ
+239 FRAGPPPNRLENR
-253 RSSYLPLLAG
+253 
-263 LHDRFYPVG
+263 
-272 ILSAEYGCRESQ
+272 
-284 IFADN
+284 
-289 AFSTVSRR
+289 
-297 RSSPQRRLSGSIEV
+297 QRRLSGSIEV

-342 HAVAEFNNNTVTKRP
+342 HAVPEFNNNNAAKRP
-357 PFMPPGAPP
+357 SFLPPGAPP
-366 PHLTGPPPP
+366 LHMTGPPPP
-375 FLPPPPPVNAGPPIL
+375 FLPPPPPVNTGPPIL
-390 HPPGMPLTTPPP
+390 HPPGMPLTAPPP
-402 GFLPPPGAPPPSLV
+402 GFLPPPGGPPPSLV
-416 PLESGPPTY
+416 PLERLQSALTSGPTY

-440 GNLTY
+440 GNLSY
-445 PSIPVSSSWST
+445 PNIPTSSSWSA
-456 LIDNNNNKQPPQQQQ
+456 LVDNNNKQPPQQQQ
-471 PHWDYYPR
+471 QQQHWDYYPR
-479 RERDRERDRE
+479 RERERERE

-500 DRERDHERERDRSPS
+500 DREREHERERDRSPS
-515 TSVYNGEEGR
+515 SSAYNGCNPSLPAPLSLTASLIRTSEENR
-525 YRHRD
+525 YRHRE

-536 YDRDYHHRDKVS
+536 YDREYHHRDKVS

>member
-1 MDTAISTTP
+1 
-10 TLMSA
+10 MSA
-15 DVENEVGA
+15 EAENTTKEAAA
-23 GNAAAGEDEEQWLYG
+23 GNTAPGEDEEHWLYG
-38 DENDPNKQEEEAPV
+38 DENDPNKQEEEAAV
-52 DSADAPAPTVA
+52 DSTEAPAPAATIE
-63 VQETR
+63 ETR
-68 GNGVMRMNPAAEG
+68 GNGVVKMNPTAEG

-110 TYGVTPVNLNIKSSG
+110 TYGVTPVNLNIKSSS

-168 ADLSDYFNYGLN
+168 ADLSDYFNYGFN

-204 STTNR
+204 SATNR
-209 ITVQQGRTGN
+209 ITFQNNKKGKGPEAKVWYGQYLVTPPLVQQGRTGN

-239 CRAGPPPNRSEPRQ
+239 FRAGPPPN
-253 RSSYLPLLAG
+253 
-263 LHDRFYPVG
+263 
-272 ILSAEYGCRESQ
+272 
-284 IFADN
+284 
-289 AFSTVSRR
+289 
-297 RSSPQRRLSGSIEV
+297 RRLSGSIEV

-319 ARVEGRRRDRGG
+319 ARVEGRRRDRSG
-331 ADENAIQVLGD
+331 AEENAIQVLGD
-342 HAVAEFNNNTVTKRP
+342 HVVPEFNSNNTAKRP
-357 PFMPPGAPP
+357 SFMPPGAPP
-366 PHLTGPPPP
+366 PHMTGPPPP
-375 FLPPPPPVNAGPPIL
+375 FMPPPPPVNTGPPIL

-416 PLESGPPTY
+416 PLDSGPPAY

-440 GNLTY
+440 GNLSY
-445 PSIPVSSSWST
+445 PNIPVSSWST
-456 LIDNNNNKQPPQQQQ
+456 LIDNNKQPAQQQQ
-471 PHWDYYPR
+471 HQWDYYPR
-479 RERDRERDRE
+479 
-489 RERTRERERDR
+489 RERERDR
-500 DRERDHERERDRSPS
+500 DRERDRNRERERDRDRDRDHERERDRSPS
-515 TSVYNGEEGR
+515 SSAYNGKHLYDILKTEGGAVPPIAFIQGSVGGATGAVSRGAYPDSEESR
-525 YRHRD
+525 YRHRE

-536 YDRDYHHRDKVS
+536 YDRDYHHRDKGS

-568 KSSRSSRRRHD
+568 KSSRSRRRHD

-612 PSEAASS
+612 PSEAANS

>member
-1 MDTAISTTP
+1 
-10 TLMSA
+10 MSA
-15 DVENEVGA
+15 DAENMTKEAGA
-23 GNAAAGEDEEQWLYG
+23 GNAGPGEDEEHWLYG

-52 DSADAPAPTVA
+52 DKCSFQQGKRSTNLEPLLISSPPHHPSLCADAPPPAVA
-63 VQETR
+63 VEETR
-68 GNGVMRMNPAAEG
+68 GNGVMRMNPAADG

-168 ADLSDYFNYGLN
+168 ADLSDYFNYGFN

-190 QKRLRMGLEPLPLA
+190 QKRLRMGLEPLPLT

-239 CRAGPPPNRSEPRQ
+239 FRAGPPPNRSEPR
-253 RSSYLPLLAG
+253 
-263 LHDRFYPVG
+263 
-272 ILSAEYGCRESQ
+272 
-284 IFADN
+284 
-289 AFSTVSRR
+289 
-297 RSSPQRRLSGSIEV
+297 QRRLSGSIEV

-342 HAVAEFNNNTVTKRP
+342 HAVPEFNNNTAAKRP

-366 PHLTGPPPP
+366 PHMTGPPPP
-375 FLPPPPPVNAGPPIL
+375 FLPPPPPVSTGPPTL
-390 HPPGMPLTTPPP
+390 HPPGQSSALSFGMPLTTPPP

-425 NSRTAPPFGYPTNDY
+425 NNRTAPPFGYPTSDY

-445 PSIPVSSSWST
+445 PNIPVSSSWST
-456 LIDNNNNKQPPQQQQ
+456 LIDNNNKQPPQQQQ

-479 RERDRERDRE
+479 RERERERDRE
-489 RERTRERERDR
+489 RERTRERERER
-500 DRERDHERERDRSPS
+500 DREREHERERDRSPS
-515 TSVYNGEEGR
+515 SSVYNGEEGR

-530 YSSDKG
+530 YSSEKG

>member
-1 MDTAISTTP
+1 
-10 TLMSA
+10 MSA
-15 DVENEVGA
+15 EAESAPKEAGA
-23 GNAAAGEDEEQWLYG
+23 GNTAAGEDEEHWLYG
-38 DENDPNKQEEEAPV
+38 DENDPNKQEEEAAV
-52 DSADAPAPTVA
+52 DSTEAPAPTAA
-63 VQETR
+63 VEETR
-68 GNGVMRMNPAAEG
+68 GNGVVKMNPAAEG

-168 ADLSDYFNYGLN
+168 ADLSDYFNYGFN

-239 CRAGPPPNRSEPRQ
+239 FRAGPPPN
-253 RSSYLPLLAG
+253 
-263 LHDRFYPVG
+263 
-272 ILSAEYGCRESQ
+272 
-284 IFADN
+284 
-289 AFSTVSRR
+289 
-297 RSSPQRRLSGSIEV
+297 RLSGSIEV

-331 ADENAIQVLGD
+331 ADENTIQVIGD
-342 HAVAEFNNNTVTKRP
+342 HPVPEFNNNNTAKRP
-357 PFMPPGAPP
+357 SFMPPGAPP
-366 PHLTGPPPP
+366 PHMTGPPPP
-375 FLPPPPPVNAGPPIL
+375 FLPPPPPVNTGPPIL

-425 NSRTAPPFGYPTNDY
+425 NSRNAPPFGYPTNDY
-440 GNLTY
+440 GNLSY
-445 PSIPVSSSWST
+445 PNIPVSSSWST
-456 LIDNNNNKQPPQQQQ
+456 LIDNNNKQPAQQQQ
-471 PHWDYYPR
+471 QHWDYYPR
-479 RERDRERDRE
+479 RERERDRDRE

-515 TSVYNGEEGR
+515 SSAYNGEESR
-525 YRHRD
+525 YRHRE

-568 KSSRSSRRRHD
+568 KSSRSSSRRRHD